1 MAYGQ
6 KAFDELLSRY
16 KDIAVLRSASSVLY
30 WDMETKMPPRGI
42 GLRAEQ
48 LGLLDVMSHDMLVD
62 QKTSDLLERS
72 EERSCAGQLD
82 DEGSRDLYLI
92 RRYFNEETVL
102 PQDLVAETSKQQTI
116 SIDAWK
122 KAKISNRFDM
132 FRPELE
138 KNIILK
144 KRAAE
149 LLMGVKGSETPYDA
163 MIDLFEPGMTSE
175 KISSIFTEMR
185 SGLMAIIKELEDAGI
200 SPTTD
205 TLTKR
210 VPIEAQRNV
219 SRIATEI
226 IGYDISGPNAGGR
239 LDETEHPFTN
249 GYFDDVRITTHYH
262 EDSVMSNLFSVMHES
277 GHALYEQ
284 NIPKRW
290 IYRPI
295 GSPCSYGIHESQSR
309 FMENIV
315 GRSQGLLRVLL
326 RRMNDVTN
334 GAFSGTDDTVLHTS
348 GQLRKKDQDK
358 DRS

>member
-175 KISSIFTEMR
+175 K
-185 SGLMAIIKELEDAGI
+185 
-200 SPTTD
+200 
-205 TLTKR
+205 
-210 VPIEAQRNV
+210 
-219 SRIATEI
+219 
-226 IGYDISGPNAGGR
+226 Y
-239 LDETEHPFTN
+239 HP
-249 GYFDDVRITTHYH
+249 Y
-262 EDSVMSNLFSVMHES
+262 S
-277 GHALYEQ
+277 
-284 NIPKRW
+284 
-290 IYRPI
+290 
-295 GSPCSYGIHESQSR
+295 
-309 FMENIV
+309 
-315 GRSQGLLRVLL
+315 LRC
-326 RRMNDVTN
+326 
-334 GAFSGTDDTVLHTS
+334 
-348 GQLRKKDQDK
+348 GQA
-358 DRS
+358 